1 MEALLPTDDSPFL
14 LGDIAPGKPQ
24 LALES
29 NMSRSAGFPT
39 QPAVDGL
46 PRHQA
51 SCPTLMSHS
60 LLTPHVSSPAAGEP

>member
-29 NMSRSAGFPT
+29 NMSRSAGFP
-39 QPAVDGL
+39 
-46 PRHQA
+46 
-51 SCPTLMSHS
+51 HS
-60 LLTPHVSSPAAGEP
+60 LPSTDFLVIRRAAQL